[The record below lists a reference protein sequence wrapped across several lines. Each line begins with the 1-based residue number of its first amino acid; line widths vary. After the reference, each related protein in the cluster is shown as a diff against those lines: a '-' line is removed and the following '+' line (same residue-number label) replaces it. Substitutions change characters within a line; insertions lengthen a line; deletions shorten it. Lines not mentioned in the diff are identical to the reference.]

1 MEFKI
6 ECPWCNQHYSVDDS
20 LIGQN
25 VECSVCEKEFTVR
38 KPDNNISA
46 DDSSETVETLSSDG
60 KVKSLVSP
68 ASDEGLGPSE
78 TQSPKG
84 KMKALVCEM
93 CGSRDLIKENGLFVC
108 QSCGIKYSLEEAR
121 KMMIDGTVNVVGT
134 VKVDMSAK
142 LKNLYTI
149 ARRAKEE
156 NNRENAEKYYDM
168 ILQEDPES
176 WEASFYQVY
185 FKAMSAQP
193 VEIAYAA
200 NSINNSMKSVLNLI
214 LQKCDGPAQRKAA
227 LSEVTNRTT
236 GIALMFADMA
246 FAYHSMLK
254 SQASDKNK
262 DFFGNLNDPYFRSN
276 ILSSAQLCYSLGDLL
291 YSLKETELSCIAWK
305 TAINIHVACIANRA
319 SKKVFNSYVERIKNI
334 EPDYKCPTRGCYIA
348 TAVYGAYDC
357 PEVWTLRR
365 FRDFYLGK
373 TWYGRFFIKT
383 YYAVSPQ
390 IVILFGRTRLFQL
403 FWKKPLDKLV
413 KKLNSQGVSDAPY
426 VDRDW

>member
-6 ECPWCNQHYSVDDS
+6 ECPWCNQHYSVDAS
-20 LIGQN
+20 FIGQN

-38 KPDNNISA
+38 KPDDSA
-46 DDSSETVETLSSDG
+46 AKYDSSKMVETLSSNG
-60 KVKSLVSP
+60 KMKSFVSP
-68 ASDEGLGPSE
+68 ASDDVLGTAE
-78 TQSPKG
+78 TQSSKG

-200 NSINNSMKSVLNLI
+200 NSINNSMKNVLNLI

-236 GIALMFADMA
+236 GIALMFVDMA
-246 FAYHSMLK
+246 FAYHNMLK

-262 DFFGNLNDPYFRSN
+262 DFFGNLKDPYFRSN

-291 YSLKETELSCIAWK
+291 VPLKEMELSCFLWK
-305 TAINIHVACIANRA
+305 TGINIHVKLGMSA
-319 SKKVFNSYVERIKNI
+319 KKALLKHYVENIKI
-334 EPDYKCPTRGCYIA
+334 FEPDYKCPTRGCYVA

-365 FRDFYLGK
+365 FRDFYLGN
-373 TWYGRFFIKT
+373 TWYGRLFIKM
-383 YYAVSPQ
+383 YYAVSPKL
-390 IVILFGRTRLFQL
+390 VKHFGHTRLFHS
-403 FWKKPLDKLV
+403 FWRKKLDTLV
-413 KKLNSQGVSDAPY
+413 KKLNGQGISDAPY

>member
-1 MEFKI
+1 MEFKT

-20 LIGQN
+20 FIGQN

-134 VKVDMSAK
+134 VKVDMSSK

-156 NNRENAEKYYDM
+156 NNSENAEKYYDM

-185 FKAMSAQP
+185 YKAMSCKIA
-193 VEIAYAA
+193 EIASAA
-200 NSINNSMKSVLNLI
+200 ASVASCLKNTLC
-214 LQKCDGPAQRKAA
+214 LVFDHVQDKTERDAA
-227 LSEVTNRTT
+227 LCEITDKTT
-236 GIALMFADMA
+236 DIAIMLSTAASNHYNEIRSQIGDSFAVQNSLAQDYA
-246 FAYHSMLK
+246 NNVF
-254 SQASDKNK
+254 
-262 DFFGNLNDPYFRSN
+262 
-276 ILSSAQLCYSLGDLL
+276 SSAMICYTLGDLL

-373 TWYGRFFIKT
+373 TWYGRFFIKI
-383 YYAVSPQ
+383 YYTVSPQ
-390 IVILFGRTRLFQL
+390 LVILFGHTRLFQL
-403 FWKKPLDKLV
+403 FWKKRLDKLV
-413 KKLNSQGVSDAPY
+413 KKLNCQGVSDAPY